1 MAPELLGFILGV
13 IAGLVPGIHPNTFS
27 ALILGASFLFS
38 AHFTGSEIAIMI
50 FVSSAVYSVVNI
62 IPAVFVGVPD
72 EDTSLAVF
80 PAHRMV
86 LDGEGFAAISIS
98 AVSSFLS
105 SLLCVPVY
113 YLILLAGKSADL
125 SPLTTPVLIAVAT
138 YLILI
143 EDDRFGGSFA
153 KWKKRLLAAVVF
165 LLSGA
170 IGVISLRHFYSDGIS
185 MLFPLLTGLF
195 AFPTLVA
202 GINSESI
209 PDQRIEFVFPEFKN
223 VLKGVVSGLFVS
235 LFPGIS
241 SGVATAISVGRG
253 DDEKKYISS
262 ISSANTANTILN
274 FAVLQSAGRARS
286 GTADAFLY
294 FTSPENYGYLPILA
308 LSASFVA
315 MAFSLLISVP
325 AMGFFSRISPSKLSR
340 SVIAFLIFAVL
351 YFTGFDGIA
360 VFSVAS
366 AIGMLTLLFRVRRIH
381 CMGAIILPAI
391 LY

>member
-1 MAPELLGFILGV
+1 
-13 IAGLVPGIHPNTFS
+13 
-27 ALILGASFLFS
+27 
-38 AHFTGSEIAIMI
+38 MI
-50 FVSSAVYSVVNI
+50 FVSSAVYSVVSI

-86 LDGEGFAAISIS
+86 LDGDGFAAISIS

-113 YLILLAGKSADL
+113 YIILLAGKSADV
-125 SPLTTPVLIAVAT
+125 SPLTTPVLIAVTA
-138 YLILI
+138 YLILL
-143 EDDRFGGSFA
+143 EDDGFGGSLA
-153 KWKKRLLAAVVF
+153 KWKKRFLAAVVF
-165 LLSGA
+165 LLSGVTG
-170 IGVISLRHFYSDGIS
+170 IISLRYFYSEGIS
-185 MLFPLLTGLF
+185 MLFPILTGLF

-202 GINSESI
+202 GMNSEGI
-209 PDQRIEFVFPEFKN
+209 PDQRIKFVLPEFKN
-223 VLKGVVSGLFVS
+223 VLRGTVSGLFVS

-253 DDEKKYISS
+253 DDEKRYIAS

-274 FAVLQSAGRARS
+274 FAILQSAGRVRS

-308 LSASFVA
+308 LSASFAA

-325 AMGFFSRISPSKLSR
+325 AMGLFSRVSPSKLSR
-340 SVIAFLIFAVL
+340 SVIAFLVLVVL
-351 YFTGFDGIA
+351 YFTGFEGIA